1 MKAPNDSYRN
11 LHTGSWSIVDRTT
24 GQVSGH
30 PDAALIL
37 DATLVV
43 QPAGNKRVRIKKK
56 KHVHAFVRGTNAAS
70 LLSAALADQGVGEK
84 WQRITYNPYKHTSF
98 VFADS
103 GSPIHSAPAVLLK
116 ADGTAWA
123 MGSAPDRCP

>member
-1 MKAPNDSYRN
+1 MKAPYDSYRN

-43 QPAGNKRVRIKKK
+43 QPAGNKRVRSEKK
-56 KHVHAFVRGTNAAS
+56 KHVHAFVRGTIDAS
-70 LLSAALADQGVGEK
+70 QLLAALSDQGAGGR

-98 VFADS
+98 VIADS
-103 GSPIHSAPAVLLK
+103 GSPVHAAPAVLLK

-123 MGSAPDRCP
+123 LGSSPDRCP